1 MAEYYGIH
9 YDSVIEHHGIKGQK
23 WGVRRYQNPDGTLTP
38 LGRKKLGRLE
48 RKVTK
53 LGDMVKQS
61 RSRYMTLAKK
71 KKNGTA
77 TSKELRE
84 YDQLSSVLRKSSQ
97 KLKRVSFEYVS
108 KKKMLE
114 ESKPEEKSID
124 EVIKSGTKKEVLSR
138 GNEMTVAQL
147 QESFQRLNL
156 KAQIDKLDTD
166 KVTKGEKFAK
176 KLAKTAGTISSIY
189 DSVEKITKVTNAV
202 GLTDIKLG
210 RKKDDGVSKFINTAS
225 ASDLWKMRSKL
236 TPDQKKQAVERLNF
250 EAKIKNLADAQKA
263 EEDAAQKAAEEARA
277 AKEKEKADAK
287 AKKEKEKVDA
297 KAKKR
302 R

>member
-84 YDQLSSVLRKSSQ
+84 YAALSSSLRKTSS
-97 KLKRVSFEYVS
+97 KF
-108 KKKMLE
+108 KKASAKFDARKQRFE
-114 ESKPEEKSID
+114 ESKQKVKTTEEL
-124 EVIKSGTKKEVLSR
+124 VRSGTKEEILGRS
-138 GNEMTVAQL
+138 GELTTQQL
-147 QESFQRLNL
+147 QEAFTRLNTR
-156 KAQIDKLDTD
+156 AQIERLDSNTKSKGAKFVDKL
-166 KVTKGEKFAK
+166 AS
-176 KLAKTAGTISSIY
+176 TANTLTSVY
-189 DSVEKITKVTNAV
+189 DSVQKITKVTNAI

-210 RKKDDGVSKFINTAS
+210 QKKDDGVSKFINTAS
-225 ASDLWKMRSKL
+225 ASELWKMRSKL
-236 TPDQKKQAVERLNF
+236 TPDQKKQAVERL
-250 EAKIKNLADAQKA
+250 KA
-263 EEDAAQKAAEEARA
+263 EKAIKGYAKEQKQEEDEIAEKLAEEA
-277 AKEKEKADAK
+277 KHEQEK
-287 AKKEKEKVDA
+287 
-297 KAKKR
+297 KKR
-302 R
+302 